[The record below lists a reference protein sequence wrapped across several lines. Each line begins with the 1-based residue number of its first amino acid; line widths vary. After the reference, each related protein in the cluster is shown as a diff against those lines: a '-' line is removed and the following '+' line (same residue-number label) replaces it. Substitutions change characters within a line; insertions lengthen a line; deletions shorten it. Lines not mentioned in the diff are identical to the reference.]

1 MDTLLDRQ
9 IELEREMRGLGI
21 QRFWEGIQKAREA
34 GDESSTIY
42 GQRLIKQSLTPLSDA
57 IKAFVA
63 GEPEKR
69 GPKNIALKYL
79 KELAADVVAF
89 IALRTVLDSIT
100 MQKTLQRAAISIG
113 GCLEDEVRFRRFEQ
127 EGKALWVKVTRD
139 LDSRTRNEQHK
150 RGVLIHSMIKASDEK
165 PELRWSCWDT
175 TDKLHLGS
183 KLIDLIIASTGLIEV
198 KMHNEGKHNT
208 VTYVEATAKTL
219 EWINKSAE
227 FGEVLSPMLLP
238 TIASPKPWTTPFD
251 GGYYIPAALAALVKT
266 KNANY
271 LEELHH
277 GRDQMPGV
285 YKSVNAIQ
293 ATPWKIHTDLLKV
306 MQTVWD
312 LGHAVGDMPSRENE
326 PLPHKPFDI
335 DTNEEARIQWKRDAS
350 KVYTKNAKLNSR
362 RMQMAK
368 IMWVAEKFAKEEAIY
383 FPHQLD
389 FRGRVYAVPT
399 FLNPQGNDAAKALLT
414 FKEGKKVGEQG
425 MRWLLIHA
433 ANTFG
438 EDKCSLDERV
448 KWAKEN
454 LTKMVAVALDPL
466 AEKWW
471 MEADKPWQFLAVCFE
486 LHAVILNPDYLSN
499 LPVSVD
505 GTCNGLQNF
514 SAMLRDEIGGA
525 AVNLVPSGKPQ
536 DIYQRVADVVRPKV
550 EADAKGDGDNAEV
563 ARQWLGFGFDRKTTK
578 RPVMVLPYGGTL
590 FSSRSFVEDYI
601 NEKVEGGKEAHWDGS
616 FKPAVYLSK
625 HIWSSIGE
633 VVVAARSAMDWLQ
646 KSASLAAKEGL
657 PVNWTTPVGF
667 PVQQEY
673 RDLEPRRVKTMI
685 GNEIIKLT
693 IQEEK
698 DRIDG
703 RRQAQGIS
711 PNFVHSMDACC
722 LMMSVNRAV
731 DAGITNFSMVH
742 DSYGTLAADM
752 ETLAVELR
760 NAFVDLYENDVLEDF
775 RNSLVSM
782 LSEKNAAELP
792 PVPAK
797 GNLDL
802 NAVKQS
808 TYFFA

>member
-1 MDTLLDRQ
+1 
-9 IELEREMRGLGI
+9 
-21 QRFWEGIQKAREA
+21 
-34 GDESSTIY
+34 
-42 GQRLIKQSLTPLSDA
+42 
-57 IKAFVA
+57 
-63 GEPEKR
+63 
-69 GPKNIALKYL
+69 
-79 KELAADVVAF
+79 
-89 IALRTVLDSIT
+89 VLDSIT
-100 MQKTLQRAAISIG
+100 MGKTLQRAAVSLAG
-113 GCLEDEVRFRRFEQ
+113 HLEDEVRFRLFQQ
-127 EGKALWVKVTRD
+127 EGKALWAKVTRD
-139 LDSRTRNEQHK
+139 LDSRTKNEEHK
-150 RGVLIHSMIKASDEK
+150 RGVLIHSMCKASK
-165 PELRWSCWDT
+165 NRPELIWSPWET
-175 TDKLHLGS
+175 TDKLHIGS
-183 KLIDLIIASTGLIEV
+183 KMIDLIIASTGMVELQTRS
-198 KMHNEGKHNT
+198 EGHHNT
-208 VTYVEATAKTL
+208 VIYVKATAKTL
-219 EWINKSAE
+219 DWIQKSE
-227 FGEVLSPMLLP
+227 NFGEMLSPMLLP
-238 TIASPKPWTTPFD
+238 TIACPKPWVSPIE
-251 GGYYIPAALAALVKT
+251 GGYHTKAAWLTLVKT

-271 LEELHH
+271 LEELYHQ
-277 GRDQMPGV
+277 RDQMPGV
-285 YKSVNAIQ
+285 YKAVNAVQ
-293 ATPWKIHTDLLKV
+293 STPWKIHTDILKV

-312 LGHAVGDMPSRENE
+312 LGHAVGDMPSRIDE
-326 PLPHKPFDI
+326 PLPNKPFDI
-335 DTNEEARIQWKRDAS
+335 DTNEEAKTQWKREAS
-350 KVYTKNAKLNSR
+350 KVYSKNAKLNSR
-362 RMQMAK
+362 RMQIAK
-368 IMWVAEKFAKEEAIY
+368 IMWVAEKFSKEEAIY

-389 FRGRVYAVPT
+389 FRGRLYATPT

-414 FKEGKKVGEQG
+414 FKAGKALGESG
-425 MRWLLIHA
+425 LRWLKIHG
-433 ANTFG
+433 ANTYG
-438 EDKCSLDERV
+438 EDKCSLEERA
-448 KWAKEN
+448 KWVDGNEGMIFACG
-454 LTKMVAVALDPL
+454 ADPL
-466 AEKWW
+466 TNRDWI
-471 MEADKPWQFLAVCFE
+471 EADKPWQFLAFCMEYYAACKHPITSEYV
-486 LHAVILNPDYLSN
+486 SN

-550 EADAKGDGDNAEV
+550 EADAKGDGENAEV
-563 ARQWLGFGFDRKTTK
+563 ARQWLGFGFDRKATK

-601 NEKVEGGKEAHWDGS
+601 NEKVEGGKESHWDGT
-616 FKPAVYLSK
+616 FQPAAYLAK

-693 IQEEK
+693 IQEEQ

-742 DSYGTLAADM
+742 DSYGTLAANM

-760 NAFVDLYENDVLEDF
+760 NAFVDLYEHDVLQEF
-775 RNSLVSM
+775 RDSLVSL
-782 LSEKNAAELP
+782 LSEKNAKELP